1 VLNWLSRNSAQ
12 MADVFTK
19 SQRSMVMA
27 RIRGRDNES
36 TEMRVA
42 KHFAGRKVTGWRR
55 HSLMFGKPDFV
66 FQKARVALFR

>member
-1 VLNWLSRNSAQ
+1 

-42 KHFAGRKVTGWRR
+42 SILRAGKVTGWRR

-66 FQKARVALFR
+66 SPEGEGRAVR